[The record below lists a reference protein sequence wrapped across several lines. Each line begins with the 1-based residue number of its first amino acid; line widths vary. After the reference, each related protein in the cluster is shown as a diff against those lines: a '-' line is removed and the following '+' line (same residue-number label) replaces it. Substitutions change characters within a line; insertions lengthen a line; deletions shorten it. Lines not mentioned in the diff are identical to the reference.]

1 MSSTATPCLRAEE
14 WISNEHSYY
23 EIRTPMQTDPYR
35 QFDEP
40 IATGSSRL
48 PGAVTSSSG
57 QPDSSPSSGG
67 GAHDAGCREQP
78 GAATGQPYDAA
89 APVTLRGV
97 PAHVAAG
104 RRLFHEAARR

>member
-14 WISNEHSYY
+14 WISNEQSYY

-40 IATGSSRL
+40 IATGTSRL

-57 QPDSSPSSGG
+57 
-67 GAHDAGCREQP
+67 
-78 GAATGQPYDAA
+78 
-89 APVTLRGV
+89 
-97 PAHVAAG
+97 
-104 RRLFHEAARR
+104 